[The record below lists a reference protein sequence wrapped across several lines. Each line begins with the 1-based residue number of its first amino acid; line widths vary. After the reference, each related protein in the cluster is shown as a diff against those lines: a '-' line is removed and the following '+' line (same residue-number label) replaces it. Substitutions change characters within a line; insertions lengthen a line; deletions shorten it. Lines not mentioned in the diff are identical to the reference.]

1 VSGRGRPWL
10 EPLRSPAARELCARL
25 QAELA
30 EDLAQVVPPVL
41 GAPMTRSTRAVL
53 ATAEVFSEDVASQ
66 VMRSV
71 RLDLGYGSWVHP

>member
-1 VSGRGRPWL
+1 
-10 EPLRSPAARELCARL
+10 
-25 QAELA
+25 
-30 EDLAQVVPPVL
+30 
-41 GAPMTRSTRAVL
+41 MTRSTRAVL